1 MILLCALIA
10 GGGTMW
16 AQSYSVVYT
25 LTPSKSTSN
34 TAYASTYDVTID
46 KITWNAPGNQNFDG
60 YWRIG
65 GKGGSKSSDETTYD
79 RTIQGKTAIGKAIS
93 KITINHNGKSNNNVT
108 VNSVTLKVASNSTFT
123 ENVQEV
129 VVSSPTVALSTEGS
143 INFVPTLPA
152 TEWGKDY
159 YYKFTFN
166 IKIKGSSNYGL
177 DLTSIVFYEFSS
189 DPSSDASFGETS
201 PSISYPTTK
210 TYSQAPTT
218 AEGYTGSITYSM
230 TDNTA
235 GASINSSTGVVTVTK
250 GGTVTVK
257 AVAEAVTGFTASEDT
272 YTLTVNDTRASAA
285 LAWSNASA
293 DVTYGAGDNVFPTLT
308 NTYGVSVSYTSSNPA
323 AATIDGSGV
332 ITLKDVNASSVISA
346 IFEGDDDYKDQ
357 TVSYTLNVSKAPFAV
372 KDGVFDF
379 VEAANQKPIED
390 YGSGMTTVSDGYT
403 TANKTWTAGNVTMVT
418 SKVSGSGY
426 RWWSADGTLRFYNKS
441 TATFSVPSGYVIT
454 KIVTTGANFD
464 EANTGT
470 LSSSTWTGASNEV
483 ALSATSTRNIKTI
496 TVTYTTETQSA
507 TVQSYGWATYIPDFN
522 VEFAANTAYVVT
534 AASVSTGLKLAAVT
548 QVPAGTPLLL
558 MGSGV
563 KSATVIGS
571 ASAPATNLLS
581 VSNGSALASG
591 EYAYVLAKNGEEACF
606 KQWTGEMST
615 LKGRVMLV
623 LDEAV
628 AAARSVFYLDDE
640 TTGIKQIET
649 SMPFVGGIYN
659 LKGQRVAQPAK
670 GMYIMNGKKVIIK

>member
-1 MILLCALIA
+1 M
-10 GGGTMW
+10 
-16 AQSYSVVYT
+16 
-25 LTPSKSTSN
+25 
-34 TAYASTYDVTID
+34 
-46 KITWNAPGNQNFDG
+46 
-60 YWRIG
+60 
-65 GKGGSKSSDETTYD
+65 
-79 RTIQGKTAIGKAIS
+79 
-93 KITINHNGKSNNNVT
+93 
-108 VNSVTLKVASNSTFT
+108 
-123 ENVQEV
+123 
-129 VVSSPTVALSTEGS
+129 
-143 INFVPTLPA
+143 
-152 TEWGKDY
+152 
-159 YYKFTFN
+159 
-166 IKIKGSSNYGL
+166 
-177 DLTSIVFYEFSS
+177 
-189 DPSSDASFGETS
+189 
-201 PSISYPTTK
+201 
-210 TYSQAPTT
+210 
-218 AEGYTGSITYSM
+218 
-230 TDNTA
+230 
-235 GASINSSTGVVTVTK
+235 
-250 GGTVTVK
+250 
-257 AVAEAVTGFTASEDT
+257 
-272 YTLTVNDTRASAA
+272 
-285 LAWSNASA
+285 
-293 DVTYGAGDNVFPTLT
+293 
-308 NTYGVSVSYTSSNPA
+308 SVSYTSSNPA

-390 YGSGMTTVSDGYT
+390 YGSGMTT
-403 TANKTWTAGNVTMVT
+403 
-418 SKVSGSGY
+418 
-426 RWWSADGTLRFYNKS
+426 
-441 TATFSVPSGYVIT
+441 
-454 KIVTTGANFD
+454 
-464 EANTGT
+464 
-470 LSSSTWTGASNEV
+470 
-483 ALSATSTRNIKTI
+483 

-591 EYAYVLAKNGEEACF
+591 EYAYVLAKNGEETCF

-670 GMYIMNGKKVIIK
+670 GLYIMNGKKVIIK